1 MINIALLAP
10 AVAAFIAGVAVIVFS
25 HRVRDKAQR
34 SIAAARAKQ
43 QPAE

>member
-10 AVAAFIAGVAVIVFS
+10 AVAAFVAAFAIIAFS
-25 HRVRDKAQR
+25 HRLRNKARQ
-34 SIAAARAKQ
+34 SIAAARAKE